1 MLFRSIASLV
11 NATTKEEHM
20 VFPHLRETFRLA
32 GAQHDNIRPSGTT
45 ILENFEKL
53 SVNAIEGM
61 DVKRDYIRAM
71 VHSMSSDAAPRNLT
85 ATNIP
90 IVFHLHNNE
99 SNFKLLPLP
108 KGKEY
113 LLCMGLHFNEI
124 KRPFKT
130 CILCHF
136 HYILLFHLFF
146 IYIYF
151 LVHFHIPFI
160 SLPWPGV

>member
-1 MLFRSIASLV
+1 MPVS
-11 NATTKEEHM
+11 
-20 VFPHLRETFRLA
+20 
-32 GAQHDNIRPSGTT
+32 
-45 ILENFEKL
+45 
-53 SVNAIEGM
+53 AIEGM
-61 DVKRDYIRAM
+61 DVKGDYIRAM

-124 KRPFKT
+124 KRPF
-130 CILCHF
+130 
-136 HYILLFHLFF
+136 
-146 IYIYF
+146 
-151 LVHFHIPFI
+151 
-160 SLPWPGV
+160 